1 MPDFGSCLIKGGKK
15 ENMPQMLGRSATISC
30 FSQSRHLWL
39 SYVVRLVEGTITS
52 VCECFEILYTSHH
65 MDKR

>member
-1 MPDFGSCLIKGGKK
+1 MPLARTLYQILAVLLKV
-15 ENMPQMLGRSATISC
+15 ETISC

-39 SYVVRLVEGTITS
+39 SYVVRLVEGTITN
-52 VCECFEILYTSHH
+52 VCEWFEILYTSYH